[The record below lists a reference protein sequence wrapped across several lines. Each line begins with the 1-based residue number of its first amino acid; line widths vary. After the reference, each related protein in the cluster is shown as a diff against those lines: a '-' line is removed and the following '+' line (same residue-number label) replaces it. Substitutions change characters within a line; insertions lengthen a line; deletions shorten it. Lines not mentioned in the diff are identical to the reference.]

1 MSLGKSF
8 REATRLQTKAA
19 IMIEGIAGRGKSGL
33 ALSIAHAL
41 ATSWEKVYAIDTE
54 NMSLDLFK
62 DLKLHTGDKIAAF
75 KKVDLTSEDGYTP
88 SNYEA
93 LRDDAIRDGAE
104 VVIMDSYSHM
114 WTREKGVLDLVSSVK
129 NNSSGKDFNAW
140 NDPKVIRE
148 KNKIFEMVRSSK
160 VHIITTVRSKE
171 KFEMEKDESTGK
183 SKVVSLGEQ
192 QIQQDGLKYE
202 PDLVL
207 RMVSAG
213 NTKGK
218 APVATVLK
226 SRYAI
231 FEEGVEYTFDEAMLK
246 QLKEYI
252 NEGVDPTTLLDQQK
266 NDYITGIKDYCSGN
280 KTRMSVWRNIK
291 DSAGFAEAKIE
302 DIPLETLRAMFIQLT
317 QEQEET

>member
-8 REATRLQTKAA
+8 REATRLQTKAS
-19 IMIEGIAGRGKSGL
+19 IMIEGIAGKGKSGL
-33 ALSIAHAL
+33 ALAIARTL
-41 ATSWEKVYAIDTE
+41 ATAWDKVYAIDTE

-62 DLKLHTGDKIAAF
+62 DLKLHTGDKIANF
-75 KKVDLTSEDGYTP
+75 KKVDLTAEDGYTP
-88 SNYEA
+88 SNYQA
-93 LRDDAIRDGAE
+93 LCDDAIRAGAE

-114 WTREKGVLDLVSSVK
+114 WTRESGVLDLVSKVK

-140 NDPKVIRE
+140 NDPKIIKE
-148 KNKIFEMVRSSK
+148 KNLIFEMVRSSK
-160 VHIITTVRSKE
+160 VHVITTVRSKE

-218 APVATVLK
+218 SPVALVLK

-231 FEEGVEYTFDEAMLK
+231 FEEGIEYEFNEATLT

-252 NEGVDPTTLLDQQK
+252 NEGVDPAVLLDQQK
-266 NDYITGIKDYCSGN
+266 NDYINGVKDYCSGN

-291 DSAGFAEAKIE
+291 ASAGYADAKIE
-302 DIPLETLRAMFIQLT
+302 DIPLDTLRAMFIQLT
-317 QEQEET
+317 QD

>member
-8 REATRLQTKAA
+8 REATRLQTKAS
-19 IMIEGIAGRGKSGL
+19 IMIEGIAGKGKSGL
-33 ALSIAHAL
+33 ALAIARTL
-41 ATSWEKVYAIDTE
+41 ATAWDKVYAIDTE

-62 DLKLHTGDKIAAF
+62 DLKLHTGDKIANF
-75 KKVDLTSEDGYTP
+75 KKVDLTAEDGYTP
-88 SNYEA
+88 SNYQA
-93 LRDDAIRDGAE
+93 LRDDAIRAGAE

-114 WTREKGVLDLVSSVK
+114 WTRESGVLDLVSKVK

-140 NDPKVIRE
+140 NDPKIIKE
-148 KNKIFEMVRSSK
+148 KNLIFEMVRSSK
-160 VHIITTVRSKE
+160 VHVITTVRSKE

-218 APVATVLK
+218 SPVALVLK

-231 FEEGVEYTFDEAMLK
+231 FEEGIEYEFNEATLT

-252 NEGVDPTTLLDQQK
+252 NEGVDPAVLLDQQK
-266 NDYITGIKDYCSGN
+266 NDYINGVKDYCAGN
-280 KTRMSVWRNIK
+280 KTRMSIWRNIK
-291 DSAGFAEAKIE
+291 DSAGYADAKIE
-302 DIPLETLRAMFIQLT
+302 DIPLDTLRAMFIQLT
-317 QEQEET
+317 QD

>member
-19 IMIEGIAGRGKSGL
+19 IMIEGIAGKGKSGL
-33 ALSIAHAL
+33 ALAIARAL
-41 ATSWEKVYAIDTE
+41 ASSWDKVYAIDTE

-62 DLKLHTGDKIAAF
+62 DLNLHTGEKITGF
-75 KKVDLTSEDGYTP
+75 KKVDLTAEDGYMP
-88 SNYEA
+88 SNYKA
-93 LRDDAIRDGAE
+93 LRDDAIAAGAE
-104 VVIMDSYSHM
+104 VVVMDSYSHM
-114 WTREKGVLDLVSSVK
+114 WTRENGVLDLVAKVEQRSTGG
-129 NNSSGKDFNAW
+129 GKYAAW
-140 NDPKVIRE
+140 NDPRVIKE
-148 KNKIFEMVRSSK
+148 KNLIFDLVRSNRA
-160 VHIITTVRSKE
+160 HIVTTVRSKE

-213 NTKGK
+213 STKGK

-226 SRYAI
+226 TRYAI
-231 FEEGVEYTFDEAMLK
+231 FEEGVEYEFNETLLN
-246 QLKEYI
+246 QLKEYLM
-252 NEGVDPTTLLDQQK
+252 EGVEPTVLLEQQK
-266 NDYITGIKDYCSGN
+266 KDYIDGIKNYCAGN

-291 DSAGFAEAKIE
+291 DSAGYADAKIE

-317 QEQEET
+317 QD

>member
-8 REATRLQTKAA
+8 REATRLQTKAS
-19 IMIEGIAGRGKSGL
+19 IMIEGIAGKGKSGL
-33 ALSIAHAL
+33 ALAIARTL
-41 ATSWEKVYAIDTE
+41 ATAWDKVYAIDTE

-62 DLKLHTGDKIAAF
+62 DLKLHTGDKIANF
-75 KKVDLTSEDGYTP
+75 KKVDLTAEDGYTP
-88 SNYEA
+88 SNYQA
-93 LRDDAIRDGAE
+93 LRDDAIRAGAE

-114 WTREKGVLDLVSSVK
+114 WTRESGVLDLVSKVK

-140 NDPKVIRE
+140 NDPKIIKE
-148 KNKIFEMVRSSK
+148 KNLIFEMVRSSK
-160 VHIITTVRSKE
+160 VHVITTVRSKE

-218 APVATVLK
+218 SPVALVLK

-231 FEEGVEYTFDEAMLK
+231 FEEGIEYEFNEAMLT

-252 NEGVDPTTLLDQQK
+252 NEGVDPAVLLDQQK
-266 NDYITGIKDYCSGN
+266 NDYINGVKDYCSGN

-291 DSAGFAEAKIE
+291 DSAGYADAKIE
-302 DIPLETLRAMFIQLT
+302 DIPLDTLRAMFIQLT
-317 QEQEET
+317 QD

>member
-19 IMIEGIAGRGKSGL
+19 IMIEGIAGKGKSGL
-33 ALSIAHAL
+33 ALAIARAL
-41 ATSWEKVYAIDTE
+41 ATSWDKVYAIDTE

-62 DLKLHTGDKIAAF
+62 DLNLHTGEKIAGF
-75 KKVDLTSEDGYTP
+75 KKVDLTAEDGYMP
-88 SNYEA
+88 SNYKA
-93 LRDDAIRDGAE
+93 LRDDAIEAGAE
-104 VVIMDSYSHM
+104 VVVMDSYSHM
-114 WTREKGVLDLVSSVK
+114 WTRENGVLDLVAKVEQRSTGGNK
-129 NNSSGKDFNAW
+129 YAAW
-140 NDPKVIRE
+140 NDPKVIKE
-148 KNKIFEMVRSSK
+148 KNLIFDLVRSNRA
-160 VHIITTVRSKE
+160 HIVTTVRSKE

-183 SKVVSLGEQ
+183 SRVVSLGEQ

-226 SRYAI
+226 TRYAI
-231 FEEGVEYTFDEAMLK
+231 FEEGVEYEFNEALLN
-246 QLKEYI
+246 QLKEYLM
-252 NEGVDPTTLLDQQK
+252 EGVDPTILLDQQK
-266 NDYITGIKDYCSGN
+266 KDYIDGVKNYCAGN

-291 DSAGFAEAKIE
+291 DTAGYADAKIE
-302 DIPLETLRAMFIQLT
+302 DIPLETLRTMFIQLT
-317 QEQEET
+317 QD

>member
-1 MSLGKSF
+1 MALGKSF
-8 REATRLQTKAA
+8 REATRLQTKAS
-19 IMIEGIAGRGKSGL
+19 IMIEGIAGKGKSGL
-33 ALSIAHAL
+33 ALAIARTL
-41 ATSWEKVYAIDTE
+41 ATSWDKVYAIDTE

-62 DLKLHTGDKIAAF
+62 DLNLHTGEKIAGF
-75 KKVDLTSEDGYTP
+75 KKVDLTAEDGYTP
-88 SNYEA
+88 SNYQA
-93 LRDDAIRDGAE
+93 LRDDAIAAGAE

-114 WTREKGVLDLVSSVK
+114 WARENGVLDLVAKVEQRSTGG
-129 NNSSGKDFNAW
+129 GKYAAW
-140 NDPKVIRE
+140 NDPKVIKE
-148 KNKIFEMVRSSK
+148 KNLIFDLVRSNK

-183 SKVVSLGEQ
+183 SKIVSLGEQ
-192 QIQQDGLKYE
+192 QIQQEGLKYE

-218 APVATVLK
+218 APVALVLK

-231 FEEGVEYTFDEAMLK
+231 FEEGIEYEFNEATLT

-252 NEGVDPTTLLDQQK
+252 NEGVDPAILLDQQK
-266 NDYITGIKDYCSGN
+266 NDYINGIKNYCSGN

-291 DSAGFAEAKIE
+291 DSAGYADTKIE

-317 QEQEET
+317 QD